1 MSSKDSRFKTRRTQ
15 AREGDYVSCSSGD
28 EPEEVYS
35 NAVEKEYV
43 GDVQSG
49 DESYREE
56 FYTGRESS
64 AREEQPMPFLVQ
76 GDDAIDDSGLAS
88 DRVAARGPVVDDAD
102 IEKLFLAAR
111 HGKHKE
117 LKTLL
122 DKGIPPNMAD
132 QHGNTIL
139 IIACQN
145 GNKRV
150 VSCLPGF
157 CMNSNRVSATAL
169 IRLAAFVS
177 LGVDG
182 VACRRRWP

>member
-1 MSSKDSRFKTRRTQ
+1 MSSRDTRFRTRRNS

-28 EPEEVYS
+28 EPEEAYS
-35 NAVEKEYV
+35 NAVDREYV

-64 AREEQPMPFLVQ
+64 AREAEQPMPYLQ
-76 GDDAIDDSGLAS
+76 QGDGDDAIDDSGLER
-88 DRVAARGPVVDDAD
+88 DRLAARGPVVDDAD
-102 IEKLFLAAR
+102 IESMFLAAR

-117 LKTLL
+117 LKALL
-122 DKGIPPNMAD
+122 DKGIPPNIAD

-150 VSCLPGF
+150 VCILDLE
-157 CMNSNRVSATAL
+157 VSW
-169 IRLAAFVS
+169 RS
-177 LGVDG
+177 Y
-182 VACRRRWP
+182 R

>member
-1 MSSKDSRFKTRRTQ
+1 MASKDTRFKTRRAP

-35 NAVEKEYV
+35 NAVDKDTYV

-64 AREEQPMPFLVQ
+64 AREEQAMPYLVQ
-76 GDDAIDDSGLAS
+76 GDEDAIDDSGLER
-88 DRVAARGPVVDDAD
+88 DRAVARGPVVDDAD
-102 IEKLFLAAR
+102 IEKMFLAAR
-111 HGKHKE
+111 HNKHKE
-117 LKTLL
+117 LKALL

-139 IIACQN
+139 IVACQN

-150 VSCLPGF
+150 VSACACAWERFIARLDRTRSCRQLSCCCGVRLP
-157 CMNSNRVSATAL
+157 SV
-169 IRLAAFVS
+169 
-177 LGVDG
+177 
-182 VACRRRWP
+182 PP